1 MGAEACASLFPK
13 KRPVDTDNSLVR
25 EASHRLR
32 KDEINRT
39 LSLIQPDNSEVRSAW
54 TFLDCHY
61 SMVPYLRLKMTV
73 DGWFLPKR
81 VNLWLAAF
89 FDDLRKASDFDFDEF
104 HI

>member
-1 MGAEACASLFPK
+1 
-13 KRPVDTDNSLVR
+13 
-25 EASHRLR
+25 
-32 KDEINRT
+32 
-39 LSLIQPDNSEVRSAW
+39 
-54 TFLDCHY
+54 
-61 SMVPYLRLKMTV
+61 MVPYLRLKMTV